1 MTTASARSPTPPRVR
16 PSPARCALLLA
27 ATLAWAWAGSVFTP
41 WALDLDHRLW
51 LFDALYYLRFALLG
65 WGLFEAGVAIAAL
78 AARRRPVRP
87 MRALAL
93 LTTAAVVA
101 TLALQWGE
109 SDAGVRLAMRFSA
122 PALAAERGAADSD
135 ARRRV
140 GGWIVDTRRHPCGP
154 GQPWLWL
161 GRPFGGG
168 TGTSRALVQA
178 GTEVPLTPNPDAFR
192 FRPVAGGWWLAY
204 QHGARYAQGAAT
216 AGPCGPGTAVASHAD
231 GLGFIADGQR

>member
-1 MTTASARSPTPPRVR
+1 MTIAPAYSPTHPRVR

-27 ATLAWAWAGSVFTP
+27 VTLGWAWAGSVFTP
-41 WALDLDHRLW
+41 WALELEHRLW
-51 LFDALYYLRFALLG
+51 LFDALYYLRFVLLA

-109 SDAGVRLAMRFSA
+109 SDAGVRLAMRSSA
-122 PALAAERGAADSD
+122 PALAAERGAGDSD

-154 GQPWLWL
+154 DQPWLWL

-168 TGTSRALVQA
+168 TGTSRALVHA
-178 GTEVPLTPNPDAFR
+178 GDAVPVAPPGDAFR
-192 FRPVAGGWWLAY
+192 FRALGDGWWLAY
-204 QHGARYAQGAAT
+204 QHGARYAEGAPAS
-216 AGPCGPGTAVASHAD
+216 APCAPGTTVTSHAD
-231 GLGFIADGQR
+231 GLAFLVDGQR